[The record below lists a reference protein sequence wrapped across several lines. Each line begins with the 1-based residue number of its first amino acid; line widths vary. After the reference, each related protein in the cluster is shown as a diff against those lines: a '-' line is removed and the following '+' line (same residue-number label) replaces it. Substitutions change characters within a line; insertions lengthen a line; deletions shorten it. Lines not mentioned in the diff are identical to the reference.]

1 MGGTLPINS
10 RLSLR
15 RKVVL
20 KEHLSRSER
29 RRWRHVGAKANF
41 SAGSWTETAR
51 TQNAGILLLTV
62 SCHNAAAQF
71 ATCTPWHNVNHDR
84 S

>member
-1 MGGTLPINS
+1 MGGTLWIDS

-29 RRWRHVGAKANF
+29 QRWAALCRRRERWDVL
-41 SAGSWTETAR
+41 AR
-51 TQNAGILLLTV
+51 LLAV
-62 SCHNAAAQF
+62 
-71 ATCTPWHNVNHDR
+71 
-84 S
+84 